1 MGLEAAGS
9 RGVRQM
15 VVTVRP
21 ADDGDIE
28 PLCEI
33 YYDFHEFHVRAVP
46 THLRSLGDRAQWDRS
61 SLRESLHKIIQG
73 ADSEVFVAEAEGQLA
88 GLVEVYV
95 RPDPDEPTLVQYR
108 YAELQSLVVLPPF
121 RRNGIGTRL
130 VRVAQ
135 KWAQEKGAAEMRLG
149 VWEFNLAAQEF
160 YETIGF
166 ATLKRR
172 MVADLSSP

>member
-1 MGLEAAGS
+1 
-9 RGVRQM
+9 M

-33 YYDFHEFHVRAVP
+33 YYDFHEFHVRGVP

-61 SLRESLHKIIQG
+61 SLRESLHKIIQS

-95 RPDPDEPTLVQYR
+95 RPDPDEPTLVR
-108 YAELQSLVVLPPF
+108 HWYAELQSLVVLAPF

-135 KWAQEKGAAEMRLG
+135 TWAQEKGATEMRLG
-149 VWEFNLAAQEF
+149 VWEFNRPAQEF
-160 YETIGF
+160 YQAAGF
-166 ATLKRR
+166 TTLKRR
-172 MVADLSSP
+172 MVAGLTG